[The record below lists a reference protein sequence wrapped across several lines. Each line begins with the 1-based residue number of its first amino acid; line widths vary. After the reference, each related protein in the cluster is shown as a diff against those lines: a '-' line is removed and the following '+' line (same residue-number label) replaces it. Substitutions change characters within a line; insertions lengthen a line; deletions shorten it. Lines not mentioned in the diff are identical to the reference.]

1 MTIMLMCSIRR
12 SASINRR
19 YILRRRLGVTSV
31 SSIRVVRRKRPLLAA
46 LCVCLL
52 VVVSSVG
59 CAVKFI
65 GDYDQTIDNGV
76 TDVQQKAELYFGK
89 LRSEPKTPY
98 DPNFYND
105 IDARLVVLKTRA
117 ELLPQYPIILKEI
130 QELQSQFNTFQ
141 QLDQITP
148 RPFPAGILDAA
159 ESAVTISVESI
170 LRLELALKRGDKN
183 APSLGTNK

>member
-1 MTIMLMCSIRR
+1 
-12 SASINRR
+12 
-19 YILRRRLGVTSV
+19 VTPV
-31 SSIRVVRRKRPLLAA
+31 SPIRVARGKRRLLAA
-46 LCVCLL
+46 FCIFLF
-52 VVVSSVG
+52 VVVSSTG

-76 TDVQQKAELYFGK
+76 TDVQQRAELYFGK
-89 LRSEPKTPY
+89 LRAEPQTPY
-98 DPNFYND
+98 DPTFYND
-105 IDARLVVLKTRA
+105 IGARLVVLKTRA
-117 ELLPQYPIILKEI
+117 ELLPQYPIILKQI
-130 QELQSQFNTFQ
+130 GELQSQFNTFQ

-148 RPFPAGILDAA
+148 RPFPAGVLSAA

>member
-1 MTIMLMCSIRR
+1 MSMCFIRE
-12 SASINRR
+12 SASINHRQVFRR
-19 YILRRRLGVTSV
+19 QMSV
-31 SSIRVVRRKRPLLAA
+31 APVSPIRGLRRKRPWLTAFCL
-46 LCVCLL
+46 CLL
-52 VVVSSVG
+52 VVVSSSG

-65 GDYDQTIDNGV
+65 GDYDLAIDNGV
-76 TDVQQKAELYFGK
+76 TDVQQRAEIYFGK
-89 LRSEPKTPY
+89 LKSEPKTPY
-98 DPNFYND
+98 DPSFYND

-183 APSLGTNK
+183 APSLGTSK

>member
-1 MTIMLMCSIRR
+1 LIP
-12 SASINRR
+12 
-19 YILRRRLGVTSV
+19 V
-31 SSIRVVRRKRPLLAA
+31 SSIRLARIKGHSVA
-46 LCVCLL
+46 VLWVFWL
-52 VVVSSVG
+52 VVLASTG

-65 GDYDQTIDNGV
+65 GDYDLTIDNGV
-76 TDVQQKAELYFGK
+76 TDVQQRAELYFGK
-89 LRSEPKTPY
+89 LKAEPQTPY

-105 IDARLVVLKTRA
+105 INARLVVLKTRA
-117 ELLPQYPIILKEI
+117 ELLPQYPIILKQIE
-130 QELQSQFNTFQ
+130 ELQSQFNTFQ

-148 RPFPAGILDAA
+148 RPFPAGILSAA

>member
-1 MTIMLMCSIRR
+1 MGVARVGQR
-12 SASINRR
+12 S
-19 YILRRRLGVTSV
+19 
-31 SSIRVVRRKRPLLAA
+31 LLAA
-46 LCVCLL
+46 CCVFLF
-52 VVVSSVG
+52 VIVSSTG

-76 TDVQQKAELYFGK
+76 TEVQQRAEIYFGK
-89 LRSEPKTPY
+89 LRSEPQTPY

-117 ELLPQYPIILKEI
+117 ELLPQYPIILKQIE
-130 QELQSQFNTFQ
+130 ELQSQFNTFQ
-141 QLDQITP
+141 QLDRITS

-170 LRLELALKRGDKN
+170 LKLELALKRGDKN
-183 APSLGTNK
+183 APSLGATK

>member
-1 MTIMLMCSIRR
+1 MKWHSVAVLWVFWFVVL
-12 SASINRR
+12 AS
-19 YILRRRLGVTSV
+19 T
-31 SSIRVVRRKRPLLAA
+31 
-46 LCVCLL
+46 
-52 VVVSSVG
+52 G

-65 GDYDQTIDNGV
+65 GDYDLTIDNGV
-76 TDVQQKAELYFGK
+76 TDVQQRAELYFGK
-89 LRSEPKTPY
+89 LRAEPKTAY
-98 DPNFYND
+98 DPSFYND

-148 RPFPAGILDAA
+148 RPFPAGILSAA
-159 ESAVTISVESI
+159 ESAITISVESI

-183 APSLGTNK
+183 APSLGTTK